1 MQKELFQKATTGF
14 RETKVHELGNA
25 AITEYIS
32 AFTEKESLE
41 LLKSLL
47 DEVPWRHDSIWIAG
61 KNRQIPRL
69 QCWMA
74 DPGTNYKYSGLKLTP
89 AAWSKKVL
97 GIKSRVESVT
107 TKPFNSVLLNYYRNG
122 MDSMA
127 WHADDEKE
135 LGENPVISSVSFGA
149 ERCLQFKSKLASDNS
164 RVKLIQHNGSIFLMG
179 HNVQNNWLHQ
189 IAKEKKLIMP
199 RINLTFR
206 YVY

>member
-1 MQKELFQKATTGF
+1 
-14 RETKVHELGNA
+14 
-25 AITEYIS
+25 
-32 AFTEKESLE
+32 
-41 LLKSLL
+41 
-47 DEVPWRHDSIWIAG
+47 
-61 KNRQIPRL
+61 
-69 QCWMA
+69 
-74 DPGTNYKYSGLKLTP
+74 
-89 AAWSKKVL
+89 
-97 GIKSRVESVT
+97 
-107 TKPFNSVLLNYYRNG
+107 

-164 RVKLIQHNGSIFLMG
+164 RVKLIQHNGSIFLMDY
-179 HNVQNNWLHQ
+179 NVQNNWLHQ